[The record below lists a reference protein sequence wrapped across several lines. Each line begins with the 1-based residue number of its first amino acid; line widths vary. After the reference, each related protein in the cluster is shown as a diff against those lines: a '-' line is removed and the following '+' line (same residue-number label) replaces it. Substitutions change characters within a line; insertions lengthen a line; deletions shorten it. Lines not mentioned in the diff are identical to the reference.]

1 MKLGE
6 VTVTSLLGN
15 YSPGTVR
22 ALTKQSRY
30 NEKSCQNSYLWH
42 RIINSFP
49 RMHNISVWP
58 RTSPNPPVI
67 NQF

>member
-22 ALTKQSRY
+22 ALTNKAIQIQRKKLS
-30 NEKSCQNSYLWH
+30 E
-42 RIINSFP
+42 
-49 RMHNISVWP
+49 
-58 RTSPNPPVI
+58 
-67 NQF
+67 